1 MPKQHDIGA
10 RVKVATAVVG
20 TGVVVTMGALTV
32 VFGGDEALAR
42 GPHLGG
48 AGSTVTQST
57 APTSILTP
65 VATPVLTTKM
75 WHK

>member
-1 MPKQHDIGA
+1 MPKQHDIGD

-20 TGVVVTMGALTV
+20 AGVVVTMGALTV
-32 VFGGDEALAR
+32 VFGGDEARAT
-42 GPHLGG
+42 GPRLGG

-57 APTSILTP
+57 APTTILTS
-65 VATPVLTTKM
+65 VATPALTTKM